1 PVAYLAQSNT
11 TCPVEW
17 FEMFIL
23 KNRELLTNPS
33 DVVTIMIHWSWVTRP
48 AAHAPNPERPSR
60 ADTTSPRYRD
70 RRRQLRHHRPPRRAR
85 GATAH
90 GRAAAGQRE
99 RGHLHDL
106 AGPHR
111 AGLGQHDQRVLPR
124 PSRRLPVLR
133 HPAPG
138 LRGDTGRHDGVGALL
153 DVGMGGRPGLVR
165 RNDQR
170 PDVAPTTRPSR
181 LPADLALQQTL
192 RYCQPPTLLR
202 ELATAGAHFQPDLAC
217 MFRGDYGY
225 LDKAVDNV
233 AARGRSARH
242 LMTTRPTDLTMVVI
256 TEPDR
261 VGHHYW
267 HFGDPEHPDHES
279 PPPGSGW
286 DEAMTRIYRAVDDA

>member
-170 PDVAPTTRPSR
+170 PDVAPTTRPPR
-181 LPADLALQQTL
+181 LPAALAASADTALLPAADAAARAGDRRGALPARPRLHVPGRLRIPRYGGRQRRGARSFGPAPDDHPAHRLDHGRDHRAGPRGTPLLALQ
-192 RYCQPPTLLR
+192 
-202 ELATAGAHFQPDLAC
+202 
-217 MFRGDYGY
+217 
-225 LDKAVDNV
+225 
-233 AARGRSARH
+233 
-242 LMTTRPTDLTMVVI
+242 RP
-256 TEPDR
+256 R
-261 VGHHYW
+261 
-267 HFGDPEHPDHES
+267 
-279 PPPGSGW
+279 
-286 DEAMTRIYRAVDDA
+286 